1 MIVRKCG
8 SGEGGR
14 QQHHR
19 WFVHPA
25 ANQGGNKGGLRR
37 VGGWGVEGLGVRGNW
52 MGGIEGFWLTMPL
65 SEEMMVTDYDPN
77 LNTHIHFLGEN
88 QDNNLQE

>member
-19 WFVHPA
+19 WFVHSA
-25 ANQGGNKGGLRR
+25 ANQGGIREELKRGRR
-37 VGGWGVEGLGVRGNW
+37 VGGWGAGGKRELD
-52 MGGIEGFWLTMPL
+52 GGIEGIWLTM
-65 SEEMMVTDYDPN
+65 SEELMVTDYDPN
-77 LNTHIHFLGEN
+77 LTTHIHFLDEN
-88 QDNNLQE
+88 QDQ